1 MTAQK
6 PSWYS
11 LDGRGTLS
19 DIVNL
24 IHPPYTLWHLSY
36 IVIGIALSPVIHA
49 DRSIA
54 VLVSYFL
61 GLGIGAH
68 ALDETMGNP
77 LQTKLSK
84 GRLYLI
90 GFSSLTAAISIGLYY
105 VFTVSLLILPIIL
118 AEVFFALAYNLEAFD
133 KRFHNTFVF
142 ALSWGVLPFFT
153 GYFINSLSLSVGVLA
168 ASVGIGLLTYVQRT
182 LSLQARSIRR
192 NIKSPI
198 QKLKLEN
205 GEEINVTGKDLI
217 SPAEKSLKALTLM
230 IFVFAIALLLQK
242 LF

>member
-1 MTAQK
+1 MTSQK
-6 PSWYS
+6 PAWYT

-36 IVIGIALSPVIHA
+36 ILIGIALSPVIFA

-54 VLVSYFL
+54 VLVAYFL

-77 LQTKLSK
+77 LQTRLSK
-84 GRLYLI
+84 DKLYLI
-90 GFSSLTAAISIGLYY
+90 GFSSLTAAVSIGLYY

-142 ALSWGVLPFFT
+142 ALSWGVLPFIT

-192 NIKSPI
+192 NIYSPI

-205 GEEINVTGKDLI
+205 GEEISVTSKDLI

-230 IFVFAIALLLQK
+230 IFVFAIALLLQR
-242 LF
+242 LA